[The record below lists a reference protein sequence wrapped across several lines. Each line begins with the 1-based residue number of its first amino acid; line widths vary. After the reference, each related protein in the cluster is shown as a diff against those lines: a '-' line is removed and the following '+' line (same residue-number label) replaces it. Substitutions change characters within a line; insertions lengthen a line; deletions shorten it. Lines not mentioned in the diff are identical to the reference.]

1 MIINHCL
8 NIGWRVD
15 ILSTVNTVWYSMNYC
30 GYFFPNKPPLL
41 NKGESGTSLFKL
53 MRVHI
58 KMINGWIIDTLYTTL
73 RGFQGCLYFIVMI
86 KPTLVASFCN
96 TKPYIL
102 HLGIT
107 GSNKKKL
114 LRQPCLNLNLKITQ
128 FFFLI
133 LLHVRVLIYNFV
145 FNSRKH
151 RSRPSNRNDLD
162 IYIA

>member
-1 MIINHCL
+1 
-8 NIGWRVD
+8 
-15 ILSTVNTVWYSMNYC
+15 
-30 GYFFPNKPPLL
+30 
-41 NKGESGTSLFKL
+41 
-53 MRVHI
+53 
-58 KMINGWIIDTLYTTL
+58 
-73 RGFQGCLYFIVMI
+73 MI

-107 GSNKKKL
+107 GSNKKIASPTVFEFEFK
-114 LRQPCLNLNLKITQ
+114 NNAI
-128 FFFLI
+128 FFLI

-145 FNSRKH
+145 LNSRKH

>member
-1 MIINHCL
+1 M

-107 GSNKKKL
+107 GSNKKIASPTVFEFEFK
-114 LRQPCLNLNLKITQ
+114 NNAI
-128 FFFLI
+128 FFP
-133 LLHVRVLIYNFV
+133 NFIA
-145 FNSRKH
+145 
-151 RSRPSNRNDLD
+151 RSCTYL
-162 IYIA
+162 